1 MTNVRKN
8 YTITSVV
15 NEENLMRVYL
25 PYPGV
30 TGNKIYNFNKIQMQ
44 IPTDI
49 SHKTLKNNNDVFQKS
64 KLIFDR
70 KETWSKETPAHRSVH

>member
-64 KLIFDR
+64 KL
-70 KETWSKETPAHRSVH
+70 K